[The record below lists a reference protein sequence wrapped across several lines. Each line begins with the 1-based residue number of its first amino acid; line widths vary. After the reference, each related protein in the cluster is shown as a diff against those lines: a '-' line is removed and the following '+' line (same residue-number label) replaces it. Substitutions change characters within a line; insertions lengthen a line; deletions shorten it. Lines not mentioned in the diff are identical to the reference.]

1 MKKTISVVIPVYFNE
16 DSLPKLFKE
25 LGLVENELSKKQ
37 ICLELIFIDDG
48 SGDKSLDILL
58 EFKNTRPE
66 TIIIKLTRNFGAI
79 KAVKAGLKFVTGDA
93 FSVLAADLQDPP
105 NLILEMVERWLSGS
119 KFVICARRT
128 RDDPLVKKNLAKLYY
143 KILRLIVIK
152 NYPDGG
158 YDLSLMDKTFLPHL
172 LNSSKSVF
180 LPLLAYWIGYEPDTI
195 YYHRRA
201 REIGKSRWT
210 LSKNLDAFL
219 DVMLGFSVTPIRL
232 ISGIGFIIALASFLY
247 GANVV
252 ISSFFFEIP
261 VKGFVTLVA
270 LITFLLGLIIVMLGL
285 IGEYLWRIFNEI
297 DKKPDSVIEEIW

>member
-1 MKKTISVVIPVYFNE
+1 MKNTISVVIPVYFNE
-16 DSLPKLFKE
+16 DSLPKLFEE
-25 LGLVENELSKKQ
+25 LDLVEKELSKKQ

-48 SGDKSLDILL
+48 SGDKSLDRLL
-58 EFKNTRPE
+58 EFKKIRPE

-93 FSVLAADLQDPP
+93 FLVLAADLQDPP
-105 NLILEMVERWLSGS
+105 NLILEMVDSWLSGS
-119 KFVICARRT
+119 KFVICVRRT
-128 RDDPLVKKNLAKLYY
+128 RDDPLVNKILAKLYY

-152 NYPDGG
+152 DYPDGG
-158 YDLSLMDKTFLPHL
+158 YSLLLMDKTFLPHI

-180 LPLLAYWIGYEPDTI
+180 LHVLAYWIGYEPKTI
-195 YYHRRA
+195 YYDRRA
-201 REIGKSRWT
+201 RESGKSRWT
-210 LSKNLDAFL
+210 LSKNLGAFL

-232 ISGIGFIIALASFLY
+232 ISGIGFIVALASFLY

-297 DKKPDSVIEEIW
+297 DKKPDSVIDEIW

>member
-1 MKKTISVVIPVYFNE
+1 MKNTISVVIPVYYNE
-16 DSLPKLFKE
+16 DSLPKLFEE
-25 LGLVENELSKKQ
+25 LGRVENELSKKK
-37 ICLELIFIDDG
+37 ICLELIFVDDG
-48 SGDKSLDILL
+48 SGDNSLDILL
-58 EFKNTRPE
+58 AFKNTRPE
-66 TIIIKLTRNFGAI
+66 TIVIKLTRNFGAI

-105 NLILEMVERWLSGS
+105 NLILEMIDRWLSGS
-119 KFVICARRT
+119 KFVLCARRT
-128 RDDPLVKKNLAKLYY
+128 RDDPLMKKILAKLYY
-143 KILRLIVIK
+143 KIIRSIVIK

-180 LPLLAYWIGYEPDTI
+180 LPLLAYWLGYKPDTI

-201 REIGKSRWT
+201 RKNGKSRWT
-210 LSKNLDAFL
+210 FSKNLATFL

-232 ISGIGFIIALASFLY
+232 ISGIGLIVALASFLL

-252 ISSFFFEIP
+252 ISSFFFEMP
-261 VKGFVTLVA
+261 VQGYVTIVA